1 VSQTKQIGFSQR
13 IQLAWLE
20 QTAALLLAGNKK
32 EEIQAALHEFLQDK
46 LSKDS
51 DARWGNRGKAV
62 SVLLNTWV
70 SVPPV
75 IKGLRDNGLEL
86 WRDLSLPDHLPLH
99 WGMSM
104 AAYPFFGAV
113 AETTGRLLQLQGTV
127 AAAQVQRRLREQ
139 FGERET
145 VARAGRRI
153 LRSFV
158 DWGILQDT
166 VDKGVYQAGPIKV
179 IKDPRLAAWL
189 IEATLIASDSQS
201 RPLQALIQSPTLF
214 PFSITLPNS
223 NQLEQNDRLELFR
236 QGLDTD
242 MVSLRRFMPIRHSK
256 IKKPRIILARLPW

>member
-1 VSQTKQIGFSQR
+1 MSRTEQIGFSQR

-20 QTAALLLAGNKK
+20 QTAALLLAGNDKRQ
-32 EEIQAALHEFLQDK
+32 IQAALHELLQDK

-51 DARWGNRGKAV
+51 EARWGNRGKAV
-62 SVLLNTWV
+62 TILLNTWV
-70 SVPPV
+70 SIPPAL
-75 IKGLRDNGLEL
+75 KGLRDSGLEL
-86 WRDLSLPDHLPLH
+86 WQTLPLLDHLPLH

-127 AAAQVQRRLREQ
+127 AAPQVQRRLREQ

-158 DWGILQDT
+158 DWGVLQDT
-166 VDKGVYQAGPIKV
+166 ADKGVYQAGPLKV
-179 IKDPRLAAWL
+179 IKDPKLAAWL
-189 IEATLIASDSQS
+189 IEATLIANNSQS
-201 RPLQALIQSPTLF
+201 KPLQAIIQSPVLF
-214 PFSITLPNS
+214 PFSINLPTS
-223 NQLEQNDRLELFR
+223 AQLEQNNRLELFR

-242 MVSLRRFMPIRHSK
+242 MISLRTHFALI
-256 IKKPRIILARLPW
+256 

>member
-20 QTAALLLAGNKK
+20 QTAMLLLAGKNK
-32 EEIQAALHEFLQDK
+32 EDIQAALHDLLQDK

-51 DARWGNRGKAV
+51 EARWGNRGKAV
-62 SVLLNTWV
+62 TILLNIWV
-70 SVPPV
+70 SVPSA

-86 WRDLSLPDHLPLH
+86 WRILPLQDHLPLH

-127 AAAQVQRRLREQ
+127 AAPQVQRRLREQ

-153 LRSFV
+153 LRSFI
-158 DWGILQDT
+158 DWGVLQDT
-166 VDKGVYQAGPIKV
+166 AEKGVYQAGPVKI
-179 IKDPRLAAWL
+179 IKDPALAAWL

-201 RPLQALIQSPTLF
+201 KPLQTIIQSPILF
-214 PFSITLPNS
+214 PFSITLPS
-223 NQLEQNDRLELFR
+223 SSQLEQNDRLELFR

-242 MVSLRRFMPIRHSK
+242 MVSLRNHVIFM
-256 IKKPRIILARLPW
+256 

>member
-1 VSQTKQIGFSQR
+1 MSQTKQIGFSQR

-20 QTAALLLAGNKK
+20 QTAALLLAGKNK
-32 EEIQAALHEFLQDK
+32 EDIQAALHDLLQDK

-51 DARWGNRGKAV
+51 EARWGNRGKAV
-62 SVLLNTWV
+62 TILLNTWV
-70 SVPPV
+70 SVPSA

-86 WRDLSLPDHLPLH
+86 WRTLPLQDHLPLH

-127 AAAQVQRRLREQ
+127 AAPQVQRRLREQ

-153 LRSFV
+153 LRSFI
-158 DWGILQDT
+158 DWGVLQDT
-166 VDKGVYQAGPIKV
+166 AEKGVYQAGPVKIL
-179 IKDPRLAAWL
+179 KDPELAAWL

-201 RPLQALIQSPTLF
+201 KPLQVIVQSPILF
-214 PFSITLPNS
+214 PFSITLPS
-223 NQLEQNDRLELFR
+223 SSQLEQNDRLELFR

-242 MVSLRRFMPIRHSK
+242 MVSLRNHVTLM
-256 IKKPRIILARLPW
+256 

>member
-1 VSQTKQIGFSQR
+1 MSQTKQIGFSQR

-20 QTAALLLAGNKK
+20 QTAMLLLAGKNK
-32 EEIQAALHEFLQDK
+32 EEIQAALHDLLQDK

-51 DARWGNRGKAV
+51 EARWGNRGKAV
-62 SVLLNTWV
+62 TILLNTWV
-70 SVPPV
+70 SVPSA

-86 WRDLSLPDHLPLH
+86 WRTLPLQDHLPLH

-153 LRSFV
+153 LRSFI
-158 DWGILQDT
+158 DWGVLQDT
-166 VDKGVYQAGPIKV
+166 AEKGVYQAGPVKI
-179 IKDPRLAAWL
+179 IKDPALAAWL

-201 RPLQALIQSPTLF
+201 KPLQTIIQSPILF
-214 PFSITLPNS
+214 PFSITLPS
-223 NQLEQNDRLELFR
+223 SSQLEQNDRLELFR

-242 MVSLRRFMPIRHSK
+242 MVSLRNHVIFM
-256 IKKPRIILARLPW
+256 

>member
-1 VSQTKQIGFSQR
+1 M
-13 IQLAWLE
+13 
-20 QTAALLLAGNKK
+20 LLLAGKNK
-32 EEIQAALHEFLQDK
+32 EEIQAALHDLLQDK

-51 DARWGNRGKAV
+51 EARWGNRGKAV
-62 SVLLNTWV
+62 TILLNTWV
-70 SVPPV
+70 SVPSA

-86 WRDLSLPDHLPLH
+86 WRTLPLQDHLPLH

-153 LRSFV
+153 LRSFI
-158 DWGILQDT
+158 DWGVLQDT
-166 VDKGVYQAGPIKV
+166 AEKGVYQAGPVKI
-179 IKDPRLAAWL
+179 IKDPALAAWL

-201 RPLQALIQSPTLF
+201 KPLQTIIQSPILF
-214 PFSITLPNS
+214 PFSITLPS
-223 NQLEQNDRLELFR
+223 SSQLEQNDRLELFR

-242 MVSLRRFMPIRHSK
+242 MVSLRNHVIFM
-256 IKKPRIILARLPW
+256 

>member
-1 VSQTKQIGFSQR
+1 MSRTEQIGFSQR

-20 QTAALLLAGNKK
+20 QTAALLLAGHKK
-32 EEIQAALHEFLQDK
+32 EEIQAALHELLQDK

-51 DARWGNRGKAV
+51 EARWGNRGKSV
-62 SVLLNTWV
+62 SLLLNTWV
-70 SVPPV
+70 SVPPA
-75 IKGLRDNGLEL
+75 IKGLRDSGLEL
-86 WRDLSLPDHLPLH
+86 WRDLPLPDHLPLH

-127 AAAQVQRRLREQ
+127 ASAQVQRRLREQ

-158 DWGILQDT
+158 DWGVLQDT
-166 VDKGVYQAGPIKV
+166 AEKGVYQAGSPKV
-179 IKDPRLAAWL
+179 IKDPKLAAWL
-189 IEATLIASDSQS
+189 IEATLIANDSQS
-201 RPLQALIQSPTLF
+201 KPLQAIIQSPILF
-214 PFSITLPNS
+214 PFLINLPNS
-223 NQLEQNDRLELFR
+223 SQLEQNDRLELFR

-242 MVSLRRFMPIRHSK
+242 MVSLRHHFALM
-256 IKKPRIILARLPW
+256 

>member
-1 VSQTKQIGFSQR
+1 MSRTEQVGFSQR

-20 QTAALLLAGNKK
+20 QTAALLLAGNDKRQ
-32 EEIQAALHEFLQDK
+32 IQAALHELLHDK

-51 DARWGNRGKAV
+51 EARWGNRGKAV
-62 SVLLNTWV
+62 TILLNTWV
-70 SVPPV
+70 SVPPAL
-75 IKGLRDNGLEL
+75 KGLRDNGLEL
-86 WRDLSLPDHLPLH
+86 WRALPLQDHLPLH

-127 AAAQVQRRLREQ
+127 AAPQTQRRLREQ

-158 DWGILQDT
+158 DWGVLQDT
-166 VDKGVYQAGPIKV
+166 AAKGVYQASPPKV
-179 IKDPRLAAWL
+179 IKEPKLAAWL
-189 IEATLIASDSQS
+189 IEATLIANDSQS
-201 RPLQALIQSPTLF
+201 KPLQVIIQSPILF
-214 PFSITLPNS
+214 PFSISLPS
-223 NQLEQNDRLELFR
+223 SSQLEQNDRLELFR

-242 MVSLRRFMPIRHSK
+242 MISLRHHFALI
-256 IKKPRIILARLPW
+256 

>member
-1 VSQTKQIGFSQR
+1 MSQTKQIGFSQR

-20 QTAALLLAGNKK
+20 QTAALLLAGKNK
-32 EEIQAALHEFLQDK
+32 EDIQAALHDLLQDK

-51 DARWGNRGKAV
+51 EARWGNRGKAV
-62 SVLLNTWV
+62 TILLNTWV
-70 SVPPV
+70 SVPSA

-86 WRDLSLPDHLPLH
+86 WRTLPLQDHLPLH

-127 AAAQVQRRLREQ
+127 AAPQVQRRLREQ

-153 LRSFV
+153 LRSFI
-158 DWGILQDT
+158 DWGVLQDT
-166 VDKGVYQAGPIKV
+166 AEKGVYQAGPIK
-179 IKDPRLAAWL
+179 IIRDPELAAWL

-201 RPLQALIQSPTLF
+201 KPLQVIVQSPILF
-214 PFSITLPNS
+214 PFSISLPS
-223 NQLEQNDRLELFR
+223 SSQLEQNDRLELFR

-242 MVSLRRFMPIRHSK
+242 MVSLRNHVTLM
-256 IKKPRIILARLPW
+256 

>member
-1 VSQTKQIGFSQR
+1 MSQTKQIGFSQR

-20 QTAALLLAGNKK
+20 QTAALLLAGKNK
-32 EEIQAALHEFLQDK
+32 EDIQAALHDLLQDK

-62 SVLLNTWV
+62 TILLNTWV
-70 SVPPV
+70 SVPSA

-86 WRDLSLPDHLPLH
+86 WRTLPLQDHLPLH

-158 DWGILQDT
+158 DWGVLQDT
-166 VDKGVYQAGPIKV
+166 AEKGVYQAGPVKI
-179 IKDPRLAAWL
+179 IRDPELAAWL

-201 RPLQALIQSPTLF
+201 KPLQVIIQSPILF
-214 PFSITLPNS
+214 PFSISLPS
-223 NQLEQNDRLELFR
+223 SSQLEQNDRLELFR

-242 MVSLRRFMPIRHSK
+242 MVSLRNHVALM
-256 IKKPRIILARLPW
+256 

>member
-1 VSQTKQIGFSQR
+1 MSQTKQIGFSQR

-20 QTAALLLAGNKK
+20 QTAALLLTGKNK
-32 EEIQAALHEFLQDK
+32 EDIQAALHDLLQDK

-51 DARWGNRGKAV
+51 EARWGNRGKAV
-62 SVLLNTWV
+62 TILLNTWV
-70 SVPPV
+70 SVPSA

-86 WRDLSLPDHLPLH
+86 WRTLPLQDHLPLH

-127 AAAQVQRRLREQ
+127 AAPQVQRRLREQ

-153 LRSFV
+153 LRSFI
-158 DWGILQDT
+158 DWGVLQDT
-166 VDKGVYQAGPIKV
+166 AEKGVYQAGSVKIIRNPE
-179 IKDPRLAAWL
+179 LAAWL

-201 RPLQALIQSPTLF
+201 KPLQVIVQSPILF
-214 PFSITLPNS
+214 PFSITLPS
-223 NQLEQNDRLELFR
+223 SSQLEQNDRLELFR

-242 MVSLRRFMPIRHSK
+242 MVSLRNHVTLM
-256 IKKPRIILARLPW
+256 

>member
-20 QTAALLLAGNKK
+20 QTAALLLAGKNK
-32 EEIQAALHEFLQDK
+32 EDIQAALHDLLQDK

-51 DARWGNRGKAV
+51 EARWGNRGKAV
-62 SVLLNTWV
+62 TILLNTWV
-70 SVPPV
+70 SVPSA

-86 WRDLSLPDHLPLH
+86 WRTLPLQDHLPLH

-127 AAAQVQRRLREQ
+127 AAPQVQRRLREQ

-153 LRSFV
+153 LRSFI
-158 DWGILQDT
+158 DWGVLRDT
-166 VDKGVYQAGPIKV
+166 AEKGVYQAGPVKI
-179 IKDPRLAAWL
+179 IRDPELAAWL

-201 RPLQALIQSPTLF
+201 KPLQVIVQSPILF
-214 PFSITLPNS
+214 PFSITLPS
-223 NQLEQNDRLELFR
+223 SSQLEQNDRLELFR

-242 MVSLRRFMPIRHSK
+242 MVSLRNHVTLM
-256 IKKPRIILARLPW
+256 

>member
-1 VSQTKQIGFSQR
+1 MSQTKQIGFSQR

-20 QTAALLLAGNKK
+20 QTAALLLAGKNK
-32 EEIQAALHEFLQDK
+32 EDIQAALHDLLQDK

-62 SVLLNTWV
+62 TILLNTWV
-70 SVPPV
+70 SVPSA

-86 WRDLSLPDHLPLH
+86 WRTLPLQDHLPLH

-104 AAYPFFGAV
+104 AAYPFFGDV

-127 AAAQVQRRLREQ
+127 AAPQVQRRLREQ

-166 VDKGVYQAGPIKV
+166 AEKGVYQAGPVKI
-179 IKDPRLAAWL
+179 IRDPELAAWL

-201 RPLQALIQSPTLF
+201 KPLQVIIQSPILF
-214 PFSITLPNS
+214 PFSITLPS
-223 NQLEQNDRLELFR
+223 SSQLEQNDRLELFR

-242 MVSLRRFMPIRHSK
+242 MVSLRNHVTLM
-256 IKKPRIILARLPW
+256 